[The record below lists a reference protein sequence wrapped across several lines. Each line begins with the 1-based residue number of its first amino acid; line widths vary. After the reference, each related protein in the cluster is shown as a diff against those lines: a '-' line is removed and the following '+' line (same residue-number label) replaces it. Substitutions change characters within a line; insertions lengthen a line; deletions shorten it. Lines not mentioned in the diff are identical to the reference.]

1 MGKIMKQIIENDS
14 IKGHLSKI
22 NTLESISDYYSI
34 YVDLKEK
41 CKDPIDLNRLATKHY
56 IHSMSLDFI
65 EREEICYV
73 YDSSYQVIK
82 RKRIK

>member
-1 MGKIMKQIIENDS
+1 MKQIIENDS

-41 CKDPIDLNRLATKHY
+41 MQGSYRSLDHLATRHY

-65 EREEICYV
+65 EKEEICYV